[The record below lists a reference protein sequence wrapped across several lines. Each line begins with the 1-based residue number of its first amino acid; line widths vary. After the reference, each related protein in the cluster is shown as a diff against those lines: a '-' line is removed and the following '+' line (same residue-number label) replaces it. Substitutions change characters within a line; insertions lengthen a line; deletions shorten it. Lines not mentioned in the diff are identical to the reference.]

1 MKEKI
6 YPSLRDALLTLG
18 IVLLIMGPILLV
30 DRYNVSKGANMALW
44 KYHYYMIAE
53 GIPLPRND
61 RYSITFTEFENHN
74 QIAIARGMFK
84 PKEVEIYISK
94 SWWMKLGE
102 NDRNILLYHELSH
115 DLLQITHQWCDDKS
129 LMFPNKS
136 GMIKKDA
143 DEMVKDLL
151 RQYKKDSLRCGP
163 RIRFNIF
170 CTDHLRIG
178 DTIFLDEVIIDRN
191 LDE

>member
-1 MKEKI
+1 MNRIKSI
-6 YPSLRDALLTLG
+6 LISLG
-18 IVLLIMGPILLV
+18 ITLLIIGPTVLV
-30 DRYNVSKGANMALW
+30 DRYNVSRGANMALW

-94 SWWMKLGE
+94 SWWMRLSE
-102 NDRNILLYHELSH
+102 NDRKILLYHELSH
-115 DLLQITHQWCDDKS
+115 DLLQITHQWCDDTS

-136 GMIKKDA
+136 GMKMKEA
-143 DEMVKDLL
+143 DEMLKDLL
-151 RQYKKDSLRCGP
+151 RKYKADSLKCGP
-163 RIRFNIF
+163 RIRIFNL
-170 CTDHLRIG
+170 CTDHLRVG
-178 DTIFLDEVIIDRN
+178 DTLHLDEIIITN
-191 LDE
+191 